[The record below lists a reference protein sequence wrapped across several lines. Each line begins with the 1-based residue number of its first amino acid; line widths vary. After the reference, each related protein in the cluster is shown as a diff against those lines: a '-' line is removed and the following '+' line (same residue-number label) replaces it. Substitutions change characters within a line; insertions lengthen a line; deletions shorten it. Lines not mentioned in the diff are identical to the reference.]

1 MARTAKRFLSNMEF
15 PEISEFPN
23 NPSPGGIVFIS
34 GVLYFYANLNGFATW
49 FPINRPQ
56 SSFVH
61 SQGAPSTVWTI
72 THGMATNQLSVTL
85 YDNNHAMLDAS
96 VQHLQDGNGNWY
108 TTATLLTA
116 EVGYAVVFGVENLSA
131 PIMSAQV
138 IEVSQAIT
146 VADQPVMVDTD
157 VVDVLDGLSNEF
169 NNYAAV

>member
-23 NPSPGGIVFIS
+23 NPSPGGIVFIG
-34 GVLYFYANLNGFATW
+34 GVLYIYADLNGFATW
-49 FPINRPQ
+49 FPVNRPQ

-61 SQGAPSTVWTI
+61 SQGVASLVWTI

-85 YDNNHAMLDAS
+85 YDNNHEMLDAS

-108 TTATLLTA
+108 TTATLLSA
-116 EVGYAVVFGVENLSA
+116 EVGYAVVFGIENLSA

-138 IEVSQAIT
+138 IEVTQAIT
-146 VADQPVMVDTD
+146 IADKPVMVDED
-157 VVDVLDGLSNEF
+157 VSTALDGLKAEF
-169 NNYAAV
+169 DAYAPV